1 MFSRFAYDELPTRT
15 GNRGLLLRT
24 LSIRTVKT
32 PPPMGESFSFP
43 AYDKKEYRLRC
54 F

>member
-1 MFSRFAYDELPTRT
+1 MFSRFDYDEPPTRT
-15 GNRGLLLRT
+15 GNRGLPLPT
-24 LSIRTVKT
+24 LSIRIVKT

-43 AYDKKEYRLRC
+43 AYDEKEYRLRC